1 MVVSKGPAIGTAQV
15 PMPGELTDD
24 ECRGPQRRPRGRG
37 TSDVRKLLAC
47 LLLLAPTLS
56 HAWWNDDWNFRKEIA
71 LDLTPA
77 GGDIA
82 ATATD
87 VPVLLRLSL
96 ANFGFFGDVKPDGSD
111 FRVVAGDD
119 KTPLKFHV
127 ERFDAANQMAFI
139 WVKVP
144 QLTGGVNTEKIYLYY
159 GNPNAPSAAEVPGT
173 YDANQ
178 ALVLHLSETAGNP
191 VDSTAFANAVATSN
205 AELSAASL
213 IGGGA
218 TFAGANAITVPSS
231 ASLRLVPAK
240 GLTMSAW
247 LRLDAEQTDAHLLS
261 LVDGPRALVLGVN
274 GLSAYAR
281 LLDGSSAPAE
291 VRTAPTL
298 VAGQWH
304 HLAVTAGNGRIALYV
319 DGVEVGSSPATIP
332 EIAGVLTI
340 GAGASGANFL
350 AGAVDEV
357 QVSTLARAPEWIRAQ
372 ARGQGPDAMLVG
384 YGNDAQREGEDVS
397 YIKVTMQ
404 NVTLDGWIVI
414 VILAIMFVISL
425 LIMISKAVMLGRVAK
440 ANKAFMKEFERL
452 KGDITGLDRA
462 ESDEDEGDEALSSSA
477 LLPALDGKDDRFR
490 LSTLYRL
497 YHHGVQEL
505 QARTARSVGASAVQT
520 LSPQAMQAVRATM
533 DASLVR
539 TTQKLQSKMV
549 LLTIAISGGPFLGL
563 LGTVVGVMITF
574 AAIAASGD
582 VNVNSIAPGIAAA
595 LAATVAGLAVAIPA
609 LFGYNWLN
617 SLIKEIVADM
627 RVFVDEFVTRAAERY
642 S

>member
-1 MVVSKGPAIGTAQV
+1 MPWTAPPASR
-15 PMPGELTDD
+15 PGN
-24 ECRGPQRRPRGRG
+24 P
-37 TSDVRKLLAC
+37 DVRKLLAC
-47 LLLLAPTLS
+47 LFLFMPTLS

-87 VPVLLRLSL
+87 VPVLLRLSI
-96 ANFGFFGDVKPDGSD
+96 ANFGYFGDVKPDGSD
-111 FRVVAGDD
+111 FRVIAGDD

-144 QLTGGVNTEKIYLYY
+144 QLTGGVNTEKIFLYY
-159 GNPNAPSAAEVPGT
+159 GNPNAPAAADAAGT
-173 YDANQ
+173 FDANQ

-191 VDSTAFANAVATSN
+191 ADTTAFANPVATSS
-205 AELSAASL
+205 AELSSASL

-218 TFAGANAITVPSS
+218 VFAGANSITVPSS

-240 GLTMSAW
+240 GLTLSAW
-247 LRLDAEQTDAHLLS
+247 LRVDAEQAEAHLLS
-261 LVDGPRALVLGVN
+261 LVDGPRAMVLGVI
-274 GLSAYAR
+274 GLSAFAS
-281 LLDGSSAPAE
+281 LADGTSPPATVQSA
-291 VRTAPTL
+291 TSLT
-298 VAGQWH
+298 AGQWH
-304 HLAVTAGNGRIALYV
+304 HLAVAAGNGRIALFV

-332 EIAGVLTI
+332 EIAGVLTV
-340 GAGASGANFL
+340 GAGAGGANFL
-350 AGAVDEV
+350 VGAVDEV
-357 QVSTLARAPEWIRAQ
+357 QASTLARAPEWIRAQ
-372 ARGQGPDAMLVG
+372 ARSQGPDALLVG
-384 YGNDAQREGEDVS
+384 YGDDAQREGEDVS
-397 YIKVTMQ
+397 YLKVTMQ
-404 NVTLDGWIVI
+404 NVTVDGWVVI
-414 VILAIMFVISL
+414 VILAIMFVIST

-440 ANKAFMKEFERL
+440 ANKAFIKEFEKLR
-452 KGDITGLDRA
+452 GDITRLDRA
-462 ESDEDEGDEALSSSA
+462 ESDDDEGDEALGASA
-477 LLPALDGKDDRFR
+477 FLPGLDGKENTFR

-505 QARTARSVGASAVQT
+505 RSRTARSVGSAAVQS
-520 LSPQAMQAVRATM
+520 LSPQAMEAIKATM

-539 TTQKLQSKMV
+539 MTQKLQSKMV

-617 SLIKEIVADM
+617 TRIKEIVADM